1 MLYNTEF
8 SDNAIDEI
16 MQDQRNLIK
25 SLLRKIEHLEKQMT
39 AMYANYNH
47 LYDILEVT
55 GLKDQY
61 LREMD
66 KRKKKSEI
74 QNSGSNYDV

>member
-8 SDNAIDEI
+8 NDNSIDEI
-16 MQDQRNLIK
+16 VQDQRNFIK
-25 SLLRKIEHLEKQMT
+25 SLLRKIDHLQNQIDALYANHN
-39 AMYANYNH
+39 AMYN
-47 LYDILEVT
+47 ILEAT

-66 KRKKKSEI
+66 KRKKITDI
-74 QNSGSNYDV
+74 QNSGSNYNV

>member
-8 SDNAIDEI
+8 NDNSIDEI
-16 MQDQRNLIK
+16 MQDQRNFIK
-25 SLLRKIEHLEKQMT
+25 SLLRKIDHLQNQIDALYVNHNT
-39 AMYANYNH
+39 MYN
-47 LYDILEVT
+47 ILEAT

-61 LREMD
+61 LREME
-66 KRKKKSEI
+66 KRKKITDI

>member
-8 SDNAIDEI
+8 NDNSIDEI
-16 MQDQRNLIK
+16 VQDQRNFIK
-25 SLLRKIEHLEKQMT
+25 SLLRKIDHLQNQIDALYVNHNT
-39 AMYANYNH
+39 MYN
-47 LYDILEVT
+47 ILEAT

-61 LREMD
+61 LREME
-66 KRKKKSEI
+66 KRKKITDI